1 MRRFVG
7 EKGDPVEMDRS
18 ILDTLEQLFHQA
30 KRFFQRKGLNEQDAE
45 DCAAEVRLHLLHR
58 MQQGAPLSKSYFFA
72 VLRGCYADF
81 VAAHTEKVA
90 FISLDNVKNI
100 SGGVKKTSYCSLSK
114 YAARWNNLAKPT
126 VNCFCSIMK
135 RGTHLRS

>member
-1 MRRFVG
+1 M
-7 EKGDPVEMDRS
+7 EIAKEM
-18 ILDTLEQLFHQA
+18 LDTLEQLFHQA

-58 MQQGAPLSKSYFFA
+58 MQQGATLSKSYFFA

-100 SGGVKKTSYCSLSK
+100 SGGEEDIILLTLQVRSALEQLSEADRELLLLH
-114 YAARWNNLAKPT
+114 YEEGYTLAELAA
-126 VNCFCSIMK
+126 
-135 RGTHLRS
+135 H

>member
-1 MRRFVG
+1 MRRFVA
-7 EKGDPVEMDRS
+7 EKGDLVEIDRS

-45 DCAAEVRLHLLHR
+45 DCAAEVRLYLLHR
-58 MQQGAPLSKSYFFA
+58 TQQGATLSKSYFFA

-100 SGGVKKTSYCSLSK
+100 SGGGRRRHHTAHSPSTQRV
-114 YAARWNNLAKPT
+114 
-126 VNCFCSIMK
+126 
-135 RGTHLRS
+135 GTT